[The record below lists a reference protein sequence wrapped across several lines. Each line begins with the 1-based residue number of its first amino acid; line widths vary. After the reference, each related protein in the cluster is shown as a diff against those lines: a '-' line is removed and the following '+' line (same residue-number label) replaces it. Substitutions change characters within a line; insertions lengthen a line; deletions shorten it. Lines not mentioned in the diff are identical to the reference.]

1 MPGRNEPEKGEGLSS
16 ALSKAQP
23 YLDAVWLM
31 TGSAAL
37 GTLSGYFLDRRL
49 GTRPW
54 LLVAGALLGIGAGFY
69 AFIRA
74 VMGIDKGRQ

>member
-1 MPGRNEPEKGEGLSS
+1 MPDRKDGEGVTN

-31 TGSAAL
+31 TGSVAL
-37 GTLSGYFLDRRL
+37 GALGGYFLDRHF
-49 GTRPW
+49 GTKPW
-54 LLVAGALLGIGAGFY
+54 LLVVGSLLGIGSGFY

-74 VMGIDKGRQ
+74 VMALDKKPR